1 MGLNIKLFPILSLVQ
16 QKTLKLKWIQC
27 KYQIVLP
34 IKNVSLKITSMLQ
47 LEVSVESS
55 ESFKVTPKDKSF

>member
-1 MGLNIKLFPILSLVQ
+1 MDSM
-16 QKTLKLKWIQC
+16 
-27 KYQIVLP
+27 QISNSVAY
-34 IKNVSLKITSMLQ
+34 KKCVFRVKITSMLQ